1 MSSSAS
7 QAGQPRGLV
16 GRLLAWIMVR
26 HNAPDNAWAIDLL
39 NIQDGDHILEVG
51 YGPGAAIELITRR
64 HPATQI
70 SGVDHAQTMLE
81 AASARNRAAIA
92 AGKLD
97 LQVGSVTSLP
107 FADASFDKAFAIN
120 SIYFWEP
127 PQQGLNELQ
136 RVLKPGGCL
145 AVTVRD
151 KQRAPYPDFR
161 PDKLIPLFRQAG
173 FSHVETHRNGVPGH
187 PLICL
192 LGIK

>member
-1 MSSSAS
+1 MSRPTS

-16 GRLLAWIMVR
+16 GRLLGWIMVR
-26 HNAPDNAWAIDLL
+26 HNAPDNAWTLDQLD
-39 NIQDGDHILEVG
+39 IQAGDHILQDG
-51 YGPGAAIELITRR
+51 FGPGAAI
-64 HPATQI
+64 AVI
-70 SGVDHAQTMLE
+70 SGRYPAVRISGIDHARTMLE
-81 AASARNRAAIA
+81 AASVRNREAIA

-97 LQVGSVTSLP
+97 LQLGSVTRLP
-107 FADASFDKAFAIN
+107 FADASFDKVFAIN

-127 PQQGLNELQ
+127 LQQGLSELQ

-173 FSHVETHRNGVPGH
+173 FSCVDTRRNGIPGH